1 MRTIIKAGITIAF
14 VVAVVLTMYA
24 LMSDY
29 TLVYSNVK
37 ITNISMQNWGDDF
50 VYLSNG
56 AILRVHDSTGLQIG
70 YTYNVYQNSLKEYH
84 FEFVN

>member
-1 MRTIIKAGITIAF
+1 
-14 VVAVVLTMYA
+14 
-24 LMSDY
+24 
-29 TLVYSNVK
+29 
-37 ITNISMQNWGDDF
+37 MQNWGDDF